1 LVWTELTDAIEKAL
15 REAGLHTPERL
26 ARLELAIPREPSH
39 GDWTTN
45 LALLLAKEVGRPPR
59 VIAETLARHLPADT
73 ERFEAATVAGPG
85 FLNFRYN
92 DRFLGGLVSRIRA
105 AGDAFGASDHAHGD
119 SVLVEYVSANPTGP
133 MNVVSARAA
142 AVGSCLVRLL
152 RATGHRADGEFYVND
167 AGNQVE
173 LLGASVGARLA
184 ERLGVERSFPEQGY
198 RGDYV
203 RELAAALPEDAGRA
217 ALARSDGNAWFA
229 DQALSRMVAGQN
241 ADLSAYGVGF
251 ERWFHESELHRSGAV
266 GETLGALDGRGM
278 TYRALRPEVD
288 HTEGRADGHGEE
300 TAEGREEATYL
311 RTAQFGDDKDRV
323 VVKGDGRP
331 TYLLPDIAYHRDKRA
346 RGWRHAIDLWG
357 PDHHGY
363 IPRMRAALAALGL
376 EDDFLEVIIVQQV
389 NLLSGGQ
396 PVKMSKR
403 GGEFVT
409 LRDLMED
416 VGADCAKFFFLMRST
431 SAHLDFDLDLARR
444 HNDENPAYYVQYAH
458 ARVAS
463 ILRYAAER
471 GLAPAPVEAS
481 DDATTYAVEE
491 RALVRVLATFP
502 EVVRGA
508 ALAREPHRIPTFLTA
523 TAAEFHRF
531 YHACRVVSDDTDL
544 TRRRLALA
552 DAVRVVLK
560 NGLTLMGVSAP
571 DQMERAGE
579 TDS

>member
-1 LVWTELTDAIEKAL
+1 LVWTELTDAIEQAL
-15 REAGLHTPERL
+15 RAAGLHTPERL
-26 ARLELAIPREPSH
+26 RRLELAIPREPAH

-59 VIAETLARHLPADT
+59 AIAETLAAHLPADP
-73 ERFEAATVAGPG
+73 ERFEPATVAGPG
-85 FLNFRYN
+85 FLNIRYS
-92 DRFLGGLVSRIRA
+92 DRFLGTLVSRIRA
-105 AGDAFGASDHAHGD
+105 AGDTFGSFDHAHGA

-184 ERLGVERSFPEQGY
+184 ERLGIERRFPEQGY
-198 RGDYV
+198 RGEYV
-203 RELAAALPEDAGRA
+203 RDLAAGLPEDAGRA
-217 ALARSDGNAWFA
+217 ALARADGDTWFA
-229 DQALSRMVAGQN
+229 DQALTRMIAGQN

-251 ERWFHESELHRSGAV
+251 ERWFRESELHRSGAV
-266 GETLGALDGRGM
+266 DETLATLTQRGM
-278 TYRALRPEVD
+278 TYRALKPEVD
-288 HTEGRADGHGEE
+288 RTEGRADGHEDPV
-300 TAEGREEATYL
+300 EGREEATYL
-311 RTAQFGDDKDRV
+311 RTARFGDDKDRV
-323 VVKGDGRP
+323 LVKGDGRP
-331 TYLLPDIAYHRDKRA
+331 TYLLPDIAYHRDKRS

-471 GLAPAPVEAS
+471 GHAPAPVGAV
-481 DDATTYAVEE
+481 DDATAYAAEE
-491 RALVRVLATFP
+491 RALVRGLATFP

-508 ALAREPHRIPTFLTA
+508 AMSREPHRLPAFLTGI
-523 TAAEFHRF
+523 AAEFHRF
-531 YHACRVVSDDTDL
+531 YHACRVVSDDSAL

-552 DAVRVVLK
+552 DAVRIVLG
-560 NGLTLMGVSAP
+560 NGLALMGVSAP
-571 DQMERAGE
+571 DRMERTSEAE
-579 TDS
+579 P